1 MKKIVASVL
10 YVTYLAFG
18 VSAHAA
24 EQDAAPSSD
33 AVVSQ
38 KEVKKAERKTERAAD
53 RALSRK
59 IVLALSKTKGLNA
72 VNARVL
78 VRHGVVTLTGYVPD
92 SEQVQLAGDSAARVA
107 GVTSVVNNLVPGEPG
122 R

>member
-38 KEVKKAERKTERAAD
+38 KEVKKAERKTERKTN
-53 RALSRK
+53 ALPIGRCRGKSFGRCRK
-59 IVLALSKTKGLNA
+59 RKG
-72 VNARVL
+72 
-78 VRHGVVTLTGYVPD
+78 
-92 SEQVQLAGDSAARVA
+92 
-107 GVTSVVNNLVPGEPG
+107 
-122 R
+122 